1 MGFEPKVPPNHR
13 LVRGQLPRK
22 INDFGSLYRLVNHA
36 EFFQVWAKC
45 GMRPSVGVSSTR
57 SLTSTPT
64 MRFGR
69 INTKVNYLSGK

>member
-1 MGFEPKVPPNHR
+1 
-13 LVRGQLPRK
+13 
-22 INDFGSLYRLVNHA
+22 
-36 EFFQVWAKC
+36 
-45 GMRPSVGVSSTR
+45 MRPSVGVSSTR